1 MEDDSPISESKRRND
16 DQTPASR
23 TFIQAANAVLKYL
36 REQSDLGLWSVSR
49 VEGEDWILL
58 KVDDEVY
65 DVGDN
70 TVLKWRDSF
79 CSRMVRGKGPMFDHD
94 CKESSAY
101 ADAPIGRQL
110 QIGAYVGIP
119 LKLPDGRI
127 FGTLCGID
135 PEPRAAFSET
145 FKASIKLASEL
156 LSLILS
162 QEIRELKA
170 SHRLT
175 EAIAESHQDPLTGVA
190 NRRGWEQ
197 QVREVERRLQPLAE
211 PACAL
216 VIDLDE
222 LKRINDAKGHGAGDE
237 LLRTAAQT
245 LDGCLRDTDFV
256 ARIGGDEFAV
266 LAASCNREQAE
277 NLVARI
283 RDAFSQRNIAAS
295 LGMAMRRQNRPLS
308 EAFQLADQRMFEE
321 KRRRKSPPA

>member
-1 MEDDSPISESKRRND
+1 MLR
-16 DQTPASR
+16 
-23 TFIQAANAVLKYL
+23 YL
-36 REQSDLGLWSVSR
+36 REQSGMGLWSVSR

-58 KVDDEVY
+58 KVDDEAY

-79 CSRMVRGKGPMFDHD
+79 CSRMVQGEGSMFDHD
-94 CKESSAY
+94 CKESGAY

-110 QIGAYVGIP
+110 RIGAYVGIP
-119 LKLPDGRI
+119 LKLPDGEV

-135 PEPRAAFSET
+135 PEPRAPFSEA

-162 QEIRELKA
+162 QEVRKLKA
-170 SHRLT
+170 SHQLT
-175 EAIAESHQDPLTGVA
+175 EAIAESHQDQLTGVA
-190 NRRGWEQ
+190 NRRGWEHH
-197 QVREVERRLQPLAE
+197 VREVEQRLRPLGE
-211 PACAL
+211 PACAV

-222 LKRINDAKGHGAGDE
+222 LKHINDSKRHGAGDE
-237 LLRTAAQT
+237 LLRTAAHA
-245 LDGCLRDTDFV
+245 LEDCLRETDFV

-266 LAASCNREQAE
+266 LAASCNKQQAE

-283 RDAFSQRNIAAS
+283 RDAFRLRHIAAS
-295 LGMAMRRQNRPLS
+295 TGMAMRRQNQPLS

-321 KRRRKSPPA
+321 KRRHKSPPA

>member
-1 MEDDSPISESKRRND
+1 MDTRSDSDKK
-16 DQTPASR
+16 PATR
-23 TFIQAANAVLKYL
+23 TFTQAANAVLRYL
-36 REQSDLGLWSVSR
+36 REHSDLGLWSVSR

-58 KVDDEVY
+58 KVDDEAY

-79 CSRMVRGKGPMFDHD
+79 CSRMVQGEGPMFDHD
-94 CKESSAY
+94 CKESGAY

-110 QIGAYVGIP
+110 RIGAYVGIP
-119 LKLPDGRI
+119 LRLADGEV

-135 PEPRAAFSET
+135 PEPRSPFSET

-175 EAIAESHQDPLTGVA
+175 AAIAESHQDRLTGVA
-190 NRRGWEQ
+190 NRRGWEHH
-197 QVREVERRLQPLAE
+197 VHEVEQRLRPLGE
-211 PACAL
+211 PACAV

-222 LKRINDAKGHGAGDE
+222 LKHINDTKGHGAGDE
-237 LLRTAAQT
+237 LLRAAAQA
-245 LDGCLRDTDFV
+245 LESCLRDTDFV

-266 LAASCNREQAE
+266 LAASCNKQQGK

-283 RDAFSQRNIAAS
+283 RDAFSQRHIAAS
-295 LGMAMRRQNRPLS
+295 TGMAMRRQNRPLS